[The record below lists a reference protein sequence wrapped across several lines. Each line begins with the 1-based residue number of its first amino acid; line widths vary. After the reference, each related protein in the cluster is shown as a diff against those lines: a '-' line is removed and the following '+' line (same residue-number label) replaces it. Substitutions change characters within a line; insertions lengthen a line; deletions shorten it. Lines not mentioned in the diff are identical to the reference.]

1 MAIIDNLAK
10 QNSEQWL
17 LSEAIDQQTKDFI
30 IDLIKNNIEQFNE
43 SFYRNLEFGTGGL
56 RGIMGIGTNRMN
68 QYTVSMATQGFVNY
82 IIKCNPNKQ
91 IKAVISFDSRNK
103 SEEFA
108 LITAKVMAANG
119 FKVFLFN
126 ELRPTP
132 VLSYA
137 VRQLKCD
144 AGVMITASHNP
155 KEYNGYKAYWNDG
168 GQLVYPHDTLV
179 IEEAVKIK
187 DFSQVKSNG
196 NENNITIV
204 DSSFD
209 KLYLNEVLKLSLSPK
224 TIEKHSNIKICY
236 TPLHGTGITMVPK
249 ALEMYGFKNISIVK
263 EQAVLDGDF
272 PTCKSPNP
280 EEHSAMEL
288 GMKLAKEID
297 ADVLLATDPDADR
310 VGIAVKDNNNEFVL
324 INGNQTATVLTYY
337 ILKILK
343 ETDRL
348 KGNEYTIKT
357 IVTSELIRKVSE
369 SFGVKNYDVF
379 TGFKFIAEK
388 ILELESKE
396 KYICGGEESY
406 GFSIG
411 DYVRD
416 KDAVSACCLIAEV
429 CAWAKEQG
437 KSFFD
442 ILLDIYL
449 EYGFFKEE
457 LLSITIKGKS
467 GAEQIQKMMAD
478 FRHNPP
484 KTIIGLEVVMIKDY
498 QKQTTLDTITLKE
511 EILGFPKSN
520 VLQFFLKDGSKIS
533 IRPSGTEPKIKFYFG
548 VFNQLNS
555 IKEYPELEK
564 KAEAKIQKIISELGL
579 K

>member
-1 MAIIDNLAK
+1 M
-10 QNSEQWL
+10 W
-17 LSEAIDQQTKDFI
+17 
-30 IDLIKNNIEQFNE
+30 
-43 SFYRNLEFGTGGL
+43 
-56 RGIMGIGTNRMN
+56 
-68 QYTVSMATQGFVNY
+68 
-82 IIKCNPNKQ
+82 
-91 IKAVISFDSRNK
+91 
-103 SEEFA
+103 
-108 LITAKVMAANG
+108 
-119 FKVFLFN
+119 
-126 ELRPTP
+126 
-132 VLSYA
+132 
-137 VRQLKCD
+137 
-144 AGVMITASHNP
+144 
-155 KEYNGYKAYWNDG
+155 
-168 GQLVYPHDTLV
+168 
-179 IEEAVKIK
+179 
-187 DFSQVKSNG
+187 
-196 NENNITIV
+196 
-204 DSSFD
+204 
-209 KLYLNEVLKLSLSPK
+209 
-224 TIEKHSNIKICY
+224 
-236 TPLHGTGITMVPK
+236 
-249 ALEMYGFKNISIVK
+249 
-263 EQAVLDGDF
+263 
-272 PTCKSPNP
+272 
-280 EEHSAMEL
+280 
-288 GMKLAKEID
+288 
-297 ADVLLATDPDADR
+297 
-310 VGIAVKDNNNEFVL
+310 
-324 INGNQTATVLTYY
+324 
-337 ILKILK
+337 
-343 ETDRL
+343 
-348 KGNEYTIKT
+348 
-357 IVTSELIRKVSE
+357 
-369 SFGVKNYDVF
+369 
-379 TGFKFIAEK
+379 
-388 ILELESKE
+388 
-396 KYICGGEESY
+396 GEESY

-442 ILLDIYL
+442 ILLGIYL

>member
-179 IEEAVKIK
+179 IEEVVKIK

>member
-179 IEEAVKIK
+179 IEEVVKIK

-442 ILLDIYL
+442 ILLGIYL

>member
-119 FKVFLFN
+119 FRVFLFN

-179 IEEAVKIK
+179 IEEVVKIK

-288 GMKLAKEID
+288 GIKLAKEID

-369 SFGVKNYDVF
+369 SFGAKNYDVF

-564 KAEAKIQKIISELGL
+564 KANAKIQKIISELGL

>member
-564 KAEAKIQKIISELGL
+564 KADAKIQKIISELGL